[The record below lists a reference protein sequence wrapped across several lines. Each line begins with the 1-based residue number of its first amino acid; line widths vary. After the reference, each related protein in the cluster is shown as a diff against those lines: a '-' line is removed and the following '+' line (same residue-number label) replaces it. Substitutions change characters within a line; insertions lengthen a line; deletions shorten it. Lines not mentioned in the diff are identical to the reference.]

1 MLSLSNMQLKILEE
15 EGDLESTHLSPEL
28 IAQIAT
34 EANPKDLADEQLL
47 EFLQVCNALYRSG
60 ETLISDADYD
70 FIFLAELKKRHPH
83 HPYLKT
89 VEPEVIAFGK
99 TVALPVRMLSTEKAY
114 SLEEIKQWVERIKKA
129 ILNLEVEKAYPQLS
143 SEELKDFKLSP
154 EFKIFKLS
162 PEFEILKL
170 KAENIF
176 DGLTFKITP
185 KLDGF
190 AAYDDGNGLY
200 TRGDGRKGTDISRV
214 FERGLM
220 VGGNGGERGLGAG
233 EIVVT
238 KSYFQQHLSPYF
250 DTARNFQA
258 SVIKEKELEQHAQQA
273 IKDRAA
279 VFYPF
284 ILLPCRTVTASELL
298 SELDLIIQEVWG
310 SVDYDVDGVVLEVT
324 DDEIKKYMGAT
335 RHHHRWQIAYK
346 ENLNSAEVKVLDMT
360 PQTSR
365 SGRITPVA
373 ELEPTRL
380 SGALI
385 SRATAHYYGMVKE
398 WGIAKDA
405 VIRLTRSG
413 EVIPKIE
420 RVLVSKYA
428 EIPEQCPSC
437 NSELVWDAN
446 DLYCLNTKNCPAQI
460 ESSIEHFFKTLGNVD
475 GFGPKVIEKLNANGI
490 SEIYDVYLLDIERL
504 KSMGFGEKTAQNLL
518 DELER
523 SRKEPIEDWRFLGAF
538 GLDRMG
544 LGNCERLLQTY
555 SLQKDSSNYIF
566 DLEQEKIKEKIKEID
581 GFARKTSEIV
591 FDRLKAIKNK
601 FEKLLGLGFNLV
613 STKKN
618 ISNNSSPIFNK
629 LLVFTGTMEHAKR
642 DDLIKEAKQLGA
654 KIGTSVTA
662 KTDYLIAGDKVGET
676 KLNDAHKKGVKVITE
691 KEYLALLKNIL

>member
-1 MLSLSNMQLKILEE
+1 MQLNILK
-15 EGDLESTHLSPEL
+15 EGNLESMHLSPEF

-34 EANPKDLADEQLL
+34 QADPKELTDEQLL
-47 EFLQVCNALYRSG
+47 EFLHVCNALYRSG
-60 ETLISDADYD
+60 EPLISDSDYD
-70 FIFLAELKKRHPH
+70 FVFLTELQKRHPQ

-89 VEPEVIAFGK
+89 VEPEIDFVGK
-99 TVALPVRMLSTEKAY
+99 TVALPVRMLSTDKAY
-114 SLEEIKQWVERIKKA
+114 SLEKIKQWVGRIKKA
-129 ILNLEVEKAYPQLS
+129 TLNLEVEKAYPQLS
-143 SEELKDFKLSP
+143 SKELKN
-154 EFKIFKLS
+154 
-162 PEFEILKL
+162 LKL
-170 KAENIF
+170 PPDELKVLKAKAENIF
-176 DGLTFKITP
+176 DSLTFKVTP

-220 VGGNGGERGLGAG
+220 VGGNGSERGLGAG
-233 EIVVT
+233 EIVIT
-238 KSYFQQHLSPYF
+238 KSYFQEHLSPYF
-250 DTARNFQA
+250 DNARNFQA
-258 SVIKEKELEQHAQQA
+258 SVIKEKELEQHALQA

-284 ILLPCRTVTASELL
+284 VLLPCRIVTASELL
-298 SELDLIIQEVWG
+298 SALDVIIQEVWG

-324 DDEIKKYMGAT
+324 DDEIKKHMGAT
-335 RHHHRWQIAYK
+335 RHHHSWQIAYK
-346 ENLNSAEVKVLDMT
+346 ENLNSADVKVLDVT

-380 SGALI
+380 SGVLI

-405 VIRLTRSG
+405 VIKLTRSG

-420 RVLVSKYA
+420 RVLISKYA

-446 DLYCLNTKNCPAQI
+446 DLYCLNTENCPAQI

-475 GFGPKVIEKLNANGI
+475 GFGEKIIKKLNANGV
-490 SEIYDVYLLDIERL
+490 STIYDVYQLNLDRL
-504 KSMGFGEKTAQNLL
+504 TAMGFGEKTAQNLL

-523 SRKEPIEDWRFLGAF
+523 SRKEPIEDWRFFGAF
-538 GLDRMG
+538 GMDRMG
-544 LGNCERLLQTY
+544 LGNCERLLQTCP
-555 SLQKDSSNYIF
+555 LDSIF
-566 DLEQEKIKEKIKEID
+566 NLTQEDIKKID
-581 GFARKTSEIV
+581 GFAEKTSEIV
-591 FDRLKAIKNK
+591 FNRLKVIKND
-601 FEKLLGLGFNLV
+601 FEKILTLGFNLV
-613 STKKN
+613 STKEN
-618 ISNNSSPIFNK
+618 TSNSSSPFFDK

-654 KIGTSVTA
+654 KVGASVTT

-691 KEYLALLKNIL
+691 DEYLALLNQNIL